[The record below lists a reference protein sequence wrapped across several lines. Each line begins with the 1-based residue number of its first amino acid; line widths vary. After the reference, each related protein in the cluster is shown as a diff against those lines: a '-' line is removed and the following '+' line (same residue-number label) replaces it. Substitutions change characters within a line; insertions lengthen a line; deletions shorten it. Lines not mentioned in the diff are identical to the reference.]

1 MPFFIPFAVGG
12 LVLTALGLGVRKV
25 LTETGV
31 TPPGDARLAEARER
45 HRGAVA
51 ALRADRLQVR
61 DGVGTY
67 GVLQARVHAEVLV
80 PFGALLERLERWGH
94 VREAEL
100 LEPEALEALRA
111 LLRESPSRATR
122 RNWPL
127 LGAGVEVPAALE
139 SVLAWLDRG
148 WLDED
153 SPPVVLDGTPLYAAI
168 SARAILAGSAPE
180 EGARA
185 LDAASALLARTT
197 AFLGE
202 LRARLTALEQRV
214 AGLHGRASAQLAY
227 LDAASFEAGGEE
239 PRERLTR
246 LAVLVGQLAVLLRT
260 PVLSSEGR
268 LTPML
273 AARAEDDAPSNG

>member
-31 TPPGDARLAEARER
+31 TPPEDARLAQAREG
-45 HRGAVA
+45 HRAAVA

-61 DGVGTY
+61 DGVATY
-67 GVLQARVHAEVLV
+67 GALQARVHAEVVV
-80 PFGALLERLERWGH
+80 PFGALLERLERWGY

-100 LEPEALEALRA
+100 LGAEALEALRA
-111 LLRESPSRATR
+111 LPREAPSRATR
-122 RNWPL
+122 RGWPL

-139 SVLAWLDRG
+139 PVLAWLDRG
-148 WLDED
+148 WLDEE
-153 SPPVVLDGTPLYAAI
+153 SPPVVLDGTSLYAAL
-168 SARAILAGSAPE
+168 SARGILAGSAPE

-185 LDAASALLARTT
+185 LDEASGLLGRTA
-197 AFLGE
+197 AFLGA
-202 LRARLTALEQRV
+202 LRTRLTALEERV

-227 LDAASFEAGGEE
+227 LDAASFEEGGEE

-246 LAVLVGQLAVLLRT
+246 LAVLVGQLAMLLRT
-260 PVLSSEGR
+260 PVLSAEGR
-268 LTPML
+268 LTPLL
-273 AARAEDDAPSNG
+273 AARAEDDVPSSD